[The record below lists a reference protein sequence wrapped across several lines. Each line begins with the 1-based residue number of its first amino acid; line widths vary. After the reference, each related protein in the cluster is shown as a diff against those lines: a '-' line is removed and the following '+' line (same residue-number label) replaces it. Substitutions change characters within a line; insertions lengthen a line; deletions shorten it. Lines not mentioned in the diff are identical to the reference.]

1 MVKGQRDRIDTV
13 ALVRGCRESFSVKH
27 VSQVTT
33 AVRTGDLCMPHA
45 MGEVVVSR
53 NSSWDGIEKR
63 WPSTPALKLGRARVQ
78 RCLTSSTVVHTR
90 LKMLIVFPCTSP
102 FRPLLTK
109 HTELFRTENSTP
121 FTFCLGNLRHLTLE
135 SL

>member
-33 AVRTGDLCMPHA
+33 AVRTGDLCTPHA

-63 WPSTPALKLGRARVQ
+63 WPSTPTLTLGPARVLSS
-78 RCLTSSTVVHTR
+78 LTSSTV
-90 LKMLIVFPCTSP
+90 LDSPLNMLILCP
-102 FRPLLTK
+102 
-109 HTELFRTENSTP
+109 
-121 FTFCLGNLRHLTLE
+121 
-135 SL
+135 